1 MSRQEF
7 RSSQHA
13 VEGRRYLIPEAEY
26 GYDHP
31 EVIFWTR
38 HFVSEAEKRN
48 VFARIKA
55 TSSNRPSHGAAQTLA
70 TAWYEFTRYVPTFLT
85 RAVAQSGDPERQHH
99 LIQIAYDELGGRN
112 KEFIHSRLFLKA
124 IDAIGLKVEASE
136 SGASIR
142 DVIRI
147 LDATLAHTDSEAGI
161 IGLLLSFEIIA
172 EENIETLF
180 DGLCYSEACGEVLS
194 DSAFFRVHRA
204 DETEHIRHSVA
215 NFLRFCNT
223 QSEREA
229 FKQSFDQGI
238 DYWRRFW
245 DQCAHLIHLESD
257 SRTCV

>member
-1 MSRQEF
+1 MSQQEF
-7 RSSQHA
+7 SSNQHA
-13 VEGRRYLIPEAEY
+13 VEGRRYLIPETEY

-31 EVIFWTR
+31 EVIFWTQ
-38 HFVSEAEKRN
+38 HFVSEAGRRN
-48 VFARIKA
+48 VFANIKA
-55 TSSNRPSHGAAQTLA
+55 ALQGERSQRAAQTLA
-70 TAWYEFTRYVPTFLT
+70 TAWYDFTRHVPTFLT
-85 RAVAQSGDPERQHH
+85 RAVAQTADPERQHH

-124 IDAIGLKVEASE
+124 IDAIGVKVEPNPAGS
-136 SGASIR
+136 SIR
-142 DVIRI
+142 DVIHM

-180 DGLCYSEACGEVLS
+180 DGLCYSEACEASLA
-194 DSAFFRVHRA
+194 DSAFFKVHRA

-223 QSEREA
+223 QTEREA

-238 DYWRRFW
+238 EYWRQFW
-245 DQCAHLIHLESD
+245 DQCARMIHRDSD
-257 SRTCV
+257 FRTCS